1 MTLEDNGLF
10 DGVEH
15 LWDSMGHVCD
25 GTMEPLSDFI
35 RDISGILWTIYGHL
49 LDLWDLSGA
58 GVSWELTN
66 KSVPLGG
73 HHRPELGATLA
84 LDDFDWYD
92 PQASCGFKQ
101 ESHTTIDDIT
111 IIITY

>member
-1 MTLEDNGLF
+1 MALEDNGLF
-10 DGVEH
+10 DGTKDIGIFCVEH

-35 RDISGILWTIYGHL
+35 RDISGILWNIYGHL

-73 HHRPELGATLA
+73 HH
-84 LDDFDWYD
+84 
-92 PQASCGFKQ
+92 
-101 ESHTTIDDIT
+101 
-111 IIITY
+111 